1 MSQKEFISLSLSLP
15 ILTSMTVT
23 WCLERL
29 QHVTIQEKTA
39 LFESFLDSKDELK
52 NYPQQFEYTGKDQEK
67 MDQAQ

>member
-1 MSQKEFISLSLSLP
+1 
-15 ILTSMTVT
+15 MTVT